1 MKKIVISLFIYASLS
16 ISLGFTQETGSPREK
31 LLTNMTTIYNTML
44 SQPGKD
50 YYTQLDNLLRLEQE
64 LYKNTKCVKYFGFI
78 NDNRAKEIA
87 RKTPDKEKLYKSLLK
102 YQYDTAIT
110 VNNALYEIHKALR
123 SIASDTSFIQK
134 LTNRMLDFQIA
145 PRYYGLGD
153 VEAKD
158 SNFYYNQEGIEKL
171 IRIAAKNY
179 TGTEKTA
186 YATWYVKCKNIEQD
200 IYNELA
206 RKYILELYQI
216 EPNKKKREK
225 KKLEITPE
233 LIKEYYP
240 ELYREMTDS
249 LIKVYTS
256 EGIEQLYKKDV
267 SRFIYVLGKIY
278 AKISIPTLEAIDMD
292 TINHSEKE
300 RYMARIAL
308 ARLGVQEYEYLFLK
322 KEQPKAGELIYI
334 CSQASAYRFAEL
346 MSDTTK
352 TTGCFPWIW
361 EIAGKEYKDMKV
373 SLAFKYLWILN
384 RANFIK
390 EFSVPFD
397 YNYDDYCLFYTSN
410 TYSKDKEKALIEN
423 AINWLEKN
431 KGRYELNPYAYDYN
445 LNY

>member
-1 MKKIVISLFIYASLS
+1 MKKIITSLFIYVNLS
-16 ISLGFTQETGSPREK
+16 ISLGFTQETGNPREK
-31 LLTNMTTIYNTML
+31 LLADMTAIYNTML
-44 SQPGKD
+44 NQPGKD
-50 YYTQLDNLLRLEQE
+50 YYAQLDNLLRLEQE

-78 NDNRAKEIA
+78 NDSRAKEIA

-102 YQYDTAIT
+102 YQYNTAIT

-134 LTNRMLDFQIA
+134 LTNRMLDFQVA

-158 SNFYYNQEGIEKL
+158 SSFYYNQEGIEKL
-171 IRIAAKNY
+171 IRIAAKSY
-179 TGTEKTA
+179 TSIEKTA

-200 IYNELA
+200 IYNELS

-233 LIKEYYP
+233 LVKEYYP
-240 ELYREMTDS
+240 ELYRGMTDS
-249 LIKVYTS
+249 LTKVYIA

-278 AKISIPTLEAIDMD
+278 AKTSIPTLEAIDRD

-308 ARLGVQEYEYLFLK
+308 ARLGVQEYEDLFLK
-322 KEQPKAGELIYI
+322 EEQPKAGELIYI
-334 CSQASAYRFAEL
+334 CSQKSAYRFAEL
-346 MSDTTK
+346 MRDTTK
-352 TTGCFPWIW
+352 TTGCFAWSW
-361 EIAGKEYKDMKV
+361 ELFDKRYKELEIPSAY
-373 SLAFKYLWILN
+373 KYLWILN
-384 RANFIK
+384 RTKFIK
-390 EFSVPFD
+390 LPIGREWISGYD
-397 YNYDDYCLFYTSN
+397 YDDYCAFYSFKT
-410 TYSKDKEKALIEN
+410 DKKKILIT
-423 AINWLEKN
+423 AINWLEEN